1 MVDVNNPF
9 MIIRDY
15 R

>member
-1 MVDVNNPF
+1 

-15 R
+15 T